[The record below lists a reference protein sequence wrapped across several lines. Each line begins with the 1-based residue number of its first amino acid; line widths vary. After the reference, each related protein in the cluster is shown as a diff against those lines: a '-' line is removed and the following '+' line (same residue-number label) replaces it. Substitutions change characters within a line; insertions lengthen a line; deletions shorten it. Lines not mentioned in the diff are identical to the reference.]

1 MLFFIYK
8 KYKSIFQKN
17 RLYYFLIILA
27 QLHFFL
33 NEKVLASGAY
43 DKGTATG
50 KNRFELSITLNP
62 YNLMPYG
69 QNYAVLSYG
78 INEYTDIVTYYSKHQ
93 NGTKSQYIGG
103 FFQFFKNDKVD
114 FATAFGLR
122 NTNSNKNDIFFPQ
135 ILYTYKL
142 SNQLSIGGSIV
153 KVLEL
158 DSKADMGNAVDL
170 SLYFPL
176 NRLKNINDNIKDAFF
191 SVGVFKN
198 TQADILKDELY
209 FHYSIDIIF
218 SK

>member
-27 QLHFFL
+27 QLHYLL

-50 KNRFELSITLNP
+50 KNRFELSLTLNP

-78 INEYTDIVTYYSKHQ
+78 INKYADIVTYYSKHK
-93 NGTKSQYIGG
+93 NGTTSQYIGG
-103 FFQFFKNDKVD
+103 FFQFLKSDRVD
-114 FATAFGLR
+114 LATAFGVR
-122 NTNSNKNDIFFPQ
+122 NTNLNNKDIFFPQ
-135 ILYTYKL
+135 ILYTYRL
-142 SNQLSIGGSIV
+142 SNGLSIGGSVV
-153 KVLEL
+153 KVLDFEN
-158 DSKADMGNAVDL
+158 KADIGNAIDL
-170 SLYFPL
+170 SFYFPL
-176 NRLKNINDNIKDAFF
+176 KRVKNINDKIKEAFF

-198 TQADILKDELY
+198 TQTDILKDELY
-209 FHYSIDIIF
+209 FHYSVDIIF
-218 SK
+218 GN